1 MYKGYKIAAV
11 VPAHNEAVHIKE
23 VIVTMPDLV
32 DIIAITD
39 DKSSDNTFEIA
50 SSTGD
55 TRVFVNRHEVNTGVG
70 GAIITAHSE
79 AIIHGSDIN
88 VVFAGDGQIDP
99 HYITKLLDPII
110 EGFYGFTKGNRL
122 FSSQSHRG
130 MPKYRLFG
138 NYVLSYMH
146 KAVSGYWHINDPQN
160 GYTAIKTDILN
171 EVNYETLSGGYE
183 FENDL
188 LTRLNEYYIP
198 VSDIPIP
205 ARYLDEVSGIDLKK
219 VIPAL
224 LKNFIVSAVTRI
236 YRKYIKTKKVIP
248 ILLSA
253 IVIFA
258 TIYTTYQIFSLHI
271 LNVVLGVAVV
281 IASLIILFI
290 YDYKSTPK
298 KW

>member
-1 MYKGYKIAAV
+1 M
-11 VPAHNEAVHIKE
+11 
-23 VIVTMPDLV
+23 
-32 DIIAITD
+32 
-39 DKSSDNTFEIA
+39 
-50 SSTGD
+50 
-55 TRVFVNRHEVNTGVG
+55 
-70 GAIITAHSE
+70 
-79 AIIHGSDIN
+79 
-88 VVFAGDGQIDP
+88 
-99 HYITKLLDPII
+99 
-110 EGFYGFTKGNRL
+110 
-122 FSSQSHRG
+122 
-130 MPKYRLFG
+130 
-138 NYVLSYMH
+138 
-146 KAVSGYWHINDPQN
+146 
-160 GYTAIKTDILN
+160 
-171 EVNYETLSGGYE
+171 
-183 FENDL
+183 
-188 LTRLNEYYIP
+188 
-198 VSDIPIP
+198 
-205 ARYLDEVSGIDLKK
+205 SGIDLKK